1 MECRI
6 GLGNGRRIIVK
17 KRDIVALINEGRVI
31 EEEEMTTAGSVL
43 EGLLEPWSSVSF
55 DLGEKVG
62 VAFHFQRGNGKLV
75 DPLEGFLAFVIG
87 YSAFWRIDP
96 FSGFK
101 SGDPFTGAFEFLDW
115 IAAAFDGIDG
125 FVD

>member
-31 EEEEMTTAGSVL
+31 EEEEMTTVGSVL
-43 EGLLEPWSSVSF
+43 EGLFEPRSSVSF
-55 DLGEKVG
+55 YLGEEIG

-75 DPLEGFLAFVIG
+75 DFLEGLQAFVISN
-87 YSAFWRIDP
+87 SA
-96 FSGFK
+96 
-101 SGDPFTGAFEFLDW
+101 LV
-115 IAAAFDGIDG
+115 GIG
-125 FVD
+125 SVF